1 MIIRFKGDLYLIYDT
16 MHRTP
21 GNQPGFV
28 QAKMR
33 NLSTGALIT
42 NKFWS
47 EDRVERVILEEQEME
62 FLYEDGEFYHFM
74 NTENYE
80 QVSLHKDML
89 GEAVKYLVPQAK
101 VKVLFHEGKP
111 VSVELPPSV
120 ELTVVETEPGLR
132 SATVSNVTKP
142 AKLETG
148 LVVQVPS
155 FINAG
160 DKIRVSTADGSYLE
174 RAS

>member
-1 MIIRFKGDLYLIYDT
+1 MIIRFKDGLYLVYET

-33 NLSTGALIT
+33 NLDTGALIT

-47 EDRVERVILEEQEME
+47 EDRIERVILDEKEME
-62 FLYEDGEFYHFM
+62 FLYDDGELYHFM
-74 NTENYE
+74 DTETFE

-89 GEAVKYLVPQAK
+89 GDAVKYLVPQSR
-101 VKVLFHEGKP
+101 VKVLFYEGKP

-155 FINAG
+155 FINPG
-160 DKIRVSTADGSYLE
+160 DRIRVSTQDGSYLE
-174 RAS
+174 RA